1 MFFLPSYS
9 HSHTLSLSFSFQ
21 PAIVYVVDT
30 KAAQISGARLWLLLL
45 VIMKSPS
52 IAVCT
57 VMTLKSNNY
66 YVDSYIINSGNNIF
80 SHLRQNRKSKLKQY
94 CTTTSLLEYAAATAN
109 VLPSATHNCEWQKTE
124 KLRYPPT
131 YQSESELYTRQEGR
145 RWRKSTSLCFVL
157 KLITLKC
164 KLCYDELVNGMN
176 RTD

>member
-1 MFFLPSYS
+1 MFFLPSHS
-9 HSHTLSLSFSFQ
+9 HSLALFFFSTCNCLCCWHQ
-21 PAIVYVVDT
+21 SCADIGCT
-30 KAAQISGARLWLLLL
+30 LWLLLL

-66 YVDSYIINSGNNIF
+66 YVDSYIINSGNNII

-145 RWRKSTSLCFVL
+145 RWRKITSLCFVL